1 MAQNKP
7 TKETTSQ
14 TLLRSTLFW
23 IGVLIYVA
31 LPFVTYFILQT
42 VVINVEGNIAYK
54 EITPTVSAIA
64 NLIAVF
70 TSYAGIGLVAV
81 TIAYFGVKKAKHT
94 VILCISSQFIGVIFS
109 MLAYTLSGARNYQ
122 VALFSLGIDA
132 FFTTLIYVGI
142 IVSVHFIRKSKL
154 THHGNAVP
162 ELDGKIVSRG
172 GIYTYLFGSVGIY
185 AAVQIIAKLYDMISK
200 FIDPSYGLPVNLTE
214 QLYWPTEFVKLFI
227 YASLGYLIS
236 LGAFYLA
243 KYYLKHYQE

>member
-7 TKETTSQ
+7 IKETTSQ
-14 TLLRSTLFW
+14 TLLRSTFFW
-23 IGVLIYVA
+23 LGVLIYIA

-81 TIAYFGVKKAKHT
+81 TIAYFGVKKAKDT

-132 FFTTLIYVGI
+132 FFTTLIYIGI
-142 IVSVHFIRKSKL
+142 IVTVHFIRKSKL
-154 THHGNAVP
+154 THQGNAVP

-243 KYYLKHYQE
+243 KYYLKHYKE